1 MKIYTK
7 IVLDKDNNIIEE
19 QSYDYTGPITHCGG
33 GGEDGSAGSSSQEAA
48 NFDDYNT
55 GTSQG
60 RQDAESQYGSGST
73 NSYSYSDSGSDNNT
87 GFEGSPE
94 MGGSRTDTSGPSY
107 DTSYDASG
115 ADPAVPADHRAGIGK
130 TDYFN
135 PNDTATSYTNNLQA
149 EIRANPITALV
160 APLGT
165 VGKVAIQTG
174 MMRSELGLP
183 VVPGV
188 TGGSG
193 GSNNNV
199 NQDSGGDSDNNV
211 SAVRQ
216 VNVQGTGLPEP
227 SSFITQ
233 TSFPNTNLTMQLY
246 NQMKGLLSTPTQVG
260 LLAVNESP
268 FYDFLKAR
276 NLDRRVL

>member
-19 QSYDYTGPITHCGG
+19 QSYDYTGPIAHCGG

-60 RQDAESQYGSGST
+60 RQDAESQYGSGSVD
-73 NSYSYSDSGSDNNT
+73 SYSYSGSDNST

-94 MGGSRTDTSGPSY
+94 VGGSRTDTSGPAY
-107 DTSYDASG
+107 DTSYDAG
-115 ADPAVPADHRAGIGK
+115 GLDPAVPAAHTAGIGK

-149 EIRANPITALV
+149 EVRANPITALV

-174 MMRSELGLP
+174 MMRSQLGLP
-183 VVPGV
+183 VVPGG

-193 GSNNNV
+193 GSNNNLS
-199 NQDSGGDSDNNV
+199 QDSDSDSGSDTNV
-211 SAVRQ
+211 VRQ

-246 NQMKGLLSTPTQVG
+246 NQMKGLLSTPTQIG
-260 LLAVNESP
+260 LLAVNDSP
-268 FYDFLKAR
+268 FYDFLKER

>member
-19 QSYDYTGPITHCGG
+19 QSYDYTGPIAHCGG

-48 NFDDYNT
+48 NFDDY
-55 GTSQG
+55 
-60 RQDAESQYGSGST
+60 
-73 NSYSYSDSGSDNNT
+73 SYSPSQEAPAADYDDNFASQNTSTSST

-94 MGGSRTDTSGPSY
+94 VGGSRTDTSGPSY
-107 DTSYDASG
+107 DTSYDSGG
-115 ADPAVPADHRAGIGK
+115 ADPAVPSAYRAGAK
-130 TDYFN
+130 PTDYIN

-149 EIRANPITALV
+149 EVRANPTLALV

-165 VGKVAIQTG
+165 LGKVAIQTG

-183 VVPGV
+183 IVPGV

-199 NQDSGGDSDNNV
+199 SQDSGGDNNV
-211 SAVRQ
+211 NAVRQ

-233 TSFPNTNLTMQLY
+233 TSFPNTNLTVQLY

-268 FYDFLKAR
+268 FYDFLKER
-276 NLDRRVL
+276 KLDRRVL

>member
-19 QSYDYTGPITHCGG
+19 QSYDYTGPIAYCGN
-33 GGEDGSAGSSSQEAA
+33 GGEDGSAGSSAQEAA
-48 NFDDYNT
+48 NFDDY
-55 GTSQG
+55 SYSPS
-60 RQDAESQYGSGST
+60 QDAPAADYDDSFASQNTST
-73 NSYSYSDSGSDNNT
+73 SST

-94 MGGSRTDTSGPSY
+94 MGGSRTDTSGPTY
-107 DTSYDASG
+107 DTSYDSGG
-115 ADPAVPADHRAGIGK
+115 ADPGVPSAYRAGAK
-130 TDYFN
+130 RTDYIN
-135 PNDTATSYTNNLQA
+135 PNDTATSYSNNLQA
-149 EIRANPITALV
+149 EVRANPVTALV

-165 VGKVAIQTG
+165 LGKVAIQTG

-183 VVPGV
+183 IVPGV

-199 NQDSGGDSDNNV
+199 SQDSGGDSNNNV

-233 TSFPNTNLTMQLY
+233 TSFPNTNLTVQLY
-246 NQMKGLLSTPTQVG
+246 NQMKGLLSTPTQIG

-268 FYDFLKAR
+268 FYDFLKER
-276 NLDRRVL
+276 KLDRRVL

>member
-19 QSYDYTGPITHCGG
+19 QSYDYTGPIAHCGN
-33 GGEDGSAGSSSQEAA
+33 GGEDGSAGSSAQEAA

-73 NSYSYSDSGSDNNT
+73 GSYSYSDSGSDNST

-94 MGGSRTDTSGPSY
+94 MGGSKTDTSGPSY
-107 DTSYDASG
+107 DTSYDAGG
-115 ADPAVPADHRAGIGK
+115 ADPAVPGDYRAGIGK

-135 PNDTATSYTNNLQA
+135 PNDTATSYSNNLKA
-149 EIRANPITALV
+149 EVDANPITALV

-165 VGKVAIQTG
+165 LGKVAIQTG
-174 MMRSELGLP
+174 MMRSQLGLS

-193 GSNNNV
+193 GSSTV
-199 NQDSGGDSDNNV
+199 QDSGSDSDNNV
-211 SAVRQ
+211 NVVRQ

-233 TSFPNTNLTMQLY
+233 TSFPNTNLTVQLY
-246 NQMKGLLSTPTQVG
+246 NQVKGLLSTPTQLG

-268 FYDFLKAR
+268 FYDFLKTR

>member
-19 QSYDYTGPITHCGG
+19 QSYDYTGPIAHCGG

-48 NFDDYNT
+48 NFDDY
-55 GTSQG
+55 SYSPS
-60 RQDAESQYGSGST
+60 QDAPAADYDDSFASQNTST
-73 NSYSYSDSGSDNNT
+73 SST

-94 MGGSRTDTSGPSY
+94 VGGSRTDTSGPAY
-107 DTSYDASG
+107 DTSYDAG
-115 ADPAVPADHRAGIGK
+115 GLDPAVPAAHTAGIGK

-149 EIRANPITALV
+149 EVRANPITALV

-174 MMRSELGLP
+174 IMRSQLGLP
-183 VVPGV
+183 VVPGG

-193 GSNNNV
+193 GSTNNLS
-199 NQDSGGDSDNNV
+199 QDSDSGSDTNV
-211 SAVRQ
+211 VRQ

-246 NQMKGLLSTPTQVG
+246 NQMKGLLSTPTQIG
-260 LLAVNESP
+260 LLAVNDSP
-268 FYDFLKAR
+268 FYDFLKER

>member
-1 MKIYTK
+1 
-7 IVLDKDNNIIEE
+7 V
-19 QSYDYTGPITHCGG
+19 
-33 GGEDGSAGSSSQEAA
+33 
-48 NFDDYNT
+48 
-55 GTSQG
+55 
-60 RQDAESQYGSGST
+60 
-73 NSYSYSDSGSDNNT
+73 
-87 GFEGSPE
+87 
-94 MGGSRTDTSGPSY
+94 
-107 DTSYDASG
+107 
-115 ADPAVPADHRAGIGK
+115 
-130 TDYFN
+130 
-135 PNDTATSYTNNLQA
+135 
-149 EIRANPITALV
+149 RANPITALV

-174 MMRSELGLP
+174 RMRSELGLP
-183 VVPGV
+183 IVPGV

-193 GSNNNV
+193 GSNNNF

-227 SSFITQ
+227 SKFITQ

-246 NQMKGLLSTPTQVG
+246 NQMKGLLSTPTQIG
-260 LLAVNESP
+260 LLAVNDSP

>member
-1 MKIYTK
+1 M
-7 IVLDKDNNIIEE
+7 
-19 QSYDYTGPITHCGG
+19 SSG
-33 GGEDGSAGSSSQEAA
+33 GSAGDAGSTSQEATA
-48 NFDDYNT
+48 PEDYNT
-55 GTSQG
+55 SVSQG

-73 NSYSYSDSGSDNNT
+73 GSYSYSDSGSDNST

-94 MGGSRTDTSGPSY
+94 IGGSRTDTSGPAY
-107 DTSYDASG
+107 DTSYDAG
-115 ADPAVPADHRAGIGK
+115 GLDPAVPSGYKAGTK
-130 TDYFN
+130 PTDYIN
-135 PNDTATSYTNNLQA
+135 PEDTATSYTNNLQA

-174 MMRSELGLP
+174 MMRSQLGLP

-193 GSNNNV
+193 GSNNNIS
-199 NQDSGGDSDNNV
+199 QDSGSDSDNNV
-211 SAVRQ
+211 NVVRQ

>member
-1 MKIYTK
+1 M
-7 IVLDKDNNIIEE
+7 
-19 QSYDYTGPITHCGG
+19 SSG
-33 GGEDGSAGSSSQEAA
+33 GSAGDAGSVSQEAT
-48 NFDDYNT
+48 NFEDYNT
-55 GTSQG
+55 STDLVDSSVSIDEFATSP
-60 RQDAESQYGSGST
+60 SST
-73 NSYSYSDSGSDNNT
+73 TSST

-107 DTSYDASG
+107 DTSYDSSG
-115 ADPAVPADHRAGIGK
+115 ADPAVPADYRAGIGK

-135 PNDTATSYTNNLQA
+135 PKDTATSYSNNLKA
-149 EIRANPITALV
+149 EVRANPITALV

-174 MMRSELGLP
+174 MMRNQLGLP
-183 VVPGV
+183 VVPGG
-188 TGGSG
+188 TGGSDD
-193 GSNNNV
+193 SNDNF
-199 NQDSGGDSDNNV
+199 NQDNGSDSDNNV

-233 TSFPNTNLTMQLY
+233 TSFPNTNLTVQLY
-246 NQMKGLLSTPTQVG
+246 NQMKGLLSTPTQIG
-260 LLAVNESP
+260 LLAVNDSP